1 MPIPT
6 TPLAGAA
13 ISFSL
18 MLGGA
23 VAAEPELEAGRKI
36 FTETSEPACAICHIL
51 ADAEAVGKV
60 GPNLDQLEPT
70 LEQVRAAVTSG
81 IGVMPAF
88 SETMSEEEI
97 ETVSQYVATAVKDAG
112 KK

>member
-18 MLGGA
+18 LFGSA
-23 VAAEPELEAGRKI
+23 VAAEPDLEAGRKI
-36 FTETSEPACAICHIL
+36 FTETSEPACAICHAL
-51 ADAEAVGKV
+51 VDAEAVGEV
-60 GPNLDQLEPT
+60 GPNLDQLKPT

-97 ETVSQYVATAVKDAG
+97 ETVSQYVAAVVKEPG
-112 KK
+112 KE